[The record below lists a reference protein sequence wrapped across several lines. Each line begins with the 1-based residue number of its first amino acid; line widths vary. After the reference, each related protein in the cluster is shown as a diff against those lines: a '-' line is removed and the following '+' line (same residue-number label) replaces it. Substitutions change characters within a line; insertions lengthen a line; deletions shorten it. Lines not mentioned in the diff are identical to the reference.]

1 MFSPR
6 WSKVRRD
13 LWSNKTRTLL
23 VIISIAVGVF
33 AFGMI
38 AGTRTTLLREVNQA
52 YLAINPASATLQ
64 TDAFDDGL
72 VDAVARMREVQEAE
86 GRRSLMVRV
95 KIAPDEWY
103 DMQISAIADYDDM
116 RVTMIQ
122 PERGSW
128 PPAERELLV
137 ERSAM
142 PLINAQMGDVL
153 TIELPDGKLR
163 QMPIAGLA
171 YDVSRPPGEMNGI
184 AYAFVTR
191 DTLTWLGL
199 KDNYDQMLFTVAENE
214 FDEAHIQY
222 VASLV
227 EEQLERS
234 GREVYEIAI
243 PTPGQ
248 HPVEEILPTM
258 MLILGVMGVF
268 ALILSAFLVI
278 NTISAILMQQRRQIG
293 IMKSM
298 GARTKDV
305 MGIYFSMVLVFGLLA
320 LLVAIPLGA
329 LGANALS
336 TFMSGSLN
344 VDLQST
350 RIPPEVLA
358 VELLAG
364 LLVPFLASFHPII
377 SSSRITI
384 REAITDY
391 GLGGNQYGGGMIDRF
406 FQSLHGLPR
415 PLMLS
420 LRNTFRRQ
428 GRLAR
433 TLISMILGGAVF
445 ISVLTVRASLF
456 RTLDE
461 TVAQQGFDVIVTLK
475 NKYRTRQLEQQAMRV
490 PGVAVAES
498 WGAATVRRQRADG
511 TESDLLSLNALPP
524 NSRIMNPVISRG
536 QWLPSEPDRGIVVNA
551 NLLVNEPD
559 LDLGSELIVNINGDD
574 ISWQIVGVTQEFQP
588 PVAPTSVYVSYA
600 EFTRL
605 VGQAGRADTVR
616 IATTQHDAPFQ
627 KQVAR
632 QLEQQF
638 EGIGLSV
645 RTVKTRADE
654 RETITQSFNILTTLL
669 LTMSVLIAIVGGLGL
684 MGTMSINVLER
695 AREIGVM
702 RAIGASDSTVIQIF
716 IVEGTLIGVIAW
728 IIGLL
733 LSFPMSRFMSNQIG
747 NALLRLPLF
756 YTFSTFGAFL
766 WLFVIIILA
775 AAASF
780 VPARRASQLTIREV
794 LSYE

>member
-38 AGTRTTLLREVNQA
+38 AGARTTLLREVNQG
-52 YLAINPASATLQ
+52 YLAINPASATLR
-64 TDAFDDGL
+64 TDAFDDEL
-72 VDAVARMREVQEAE
+72 VEAVARMREVGEAE

-95 KIAPDEWY
+95 KIGAAEWY
-103 DMQISAIADYDDM
+103 DMQIIMIADYDDI
-116 RVTMIQ
+116 RVSMLL
-122 PERGSW
+122 PERGLW
-128 PPAERELLV
+128 PPPERELLV
-137 ERSAM
+137 ERSVL
-142 PLINAQMGDVL
+142 PLINAHQGDVME
-153 TIELPDGKLR
+153 IELPDGKLR

-171 YDVSRPPGEMNGI
+171 YDVSKPPGELSGI
-184 AYAFVTR
+184 AYAYVTR
-191 DTLTWLGL
+191 DTLTWLGV
-199 KDNYDQMLFTVAENE
+199 KDNYDELLFTVAENE
-214 FDEAHIQY
+214 FDEAHIQQ

-227 EEQLERS
+227 EGRLERS
-234 GREVYEIAI
+234 GREVYEIDI

-258 MLILGVMGVF
+258 LLILGVMGVF
-268 ALILSAFLVI
+268 ALILSGFLVI
-278 NTISAILMQQRRQIG
+278 NTISAILTQQVRQIG

-305 MGIYFSMVLVFGLLA
+305 MAIYFSMVLAFGLLA
-320 LLVAIPLGA
+320 LLVAIPLGK
-329 LGANALS
+329 LGADALS
-336 TFMSGSLN
+336 RFMSGFLN
-344 VDLQST
+344 IDLQST
-350 RIPPEVLA
+350 RIPPQVLA
-358 VELLAG
+358 VEVLVG
-364 LLVPFLASFHPII
+364 LLVPILASLHPII
-377 SSSRITI
+377 SSSNITV

-406 FQSLHGLPR
+406 FKNMRGLPR

-445 ISVLTVRASLF
+445 ISVLTVRESLF

-475 NKYRTRQLEQQAMRV
+475 NKYRTRQLEQQALRV

-498 WGAATVRRQRADG
+498 WGAAIVRRQRADG
-511 TESDLLSLNALPP
+511 TESEILALNALPA
-524 NSRIMNPVISRG
+524 NSRIMDPVISRG
-536 QWLPSEPDRGIVVNA
+536 DWLPSEPDRSIVVNA
-551 NLLVNEPD
+551 NLLTDEPD

-574 ISWQIVGVTQEFQP
+574 TTWQIVGITEEFQP
-588 PVAPTSVYVSYA
+588 PIAPVSLYVNYA

-605 VGQAGRADTVR
+605 VGQVGRADTVR
-616 IATTQHDAPFQ
+616 IATTQHDAAFQ
-627 KQVAR
+627 KQIAR
-632 QLEQQF
+632 ELEQHF
-638 EGIGLSV
+638 ENIGLRV
-645 RTVKTRADE
+645 RTIKTSADE
-654 RETITQSFNILTTLL
+654 RESITKRFNILTSLL

-684 MGTMSINVLER
+684 MGTMSINVIER

-716 IVEGTLIGVIAW
+716 IVEGTLIGLIAW
-728 IIGLL
+728 TIGLL

-756 YTFSTFGAFL
+756 YTYSTSGAFL
-766 WLFVIIILA
+766 WLFMIIILA

-780 VPARRASQLTIREV
+780 LPARHASQLTIREV